1 MISHY
6 TSPEGLAQGAL
17 FRIPAEKESRIT
29 KLSGGEASGNP
40 CITAVSGTA
49 DFRASVIFGIRQIE
63 QLGEWNLFNML
74 KFALRGGEMQHIE
87 QKTVDYGV
95 RA

>member
-29 KLSGGEASGNP
+29 KLSGGEASGNSYFA
-40 CITAVSGTA
+40 AVSGTA
-49 DFRASVIFGIRQIE
+49 DFQASVIFGIWQIG

-87 QKTVDYGV
+87 QKVIDFG
-95 RA
+95 A

>member
-17 FRIPAEKESRIT
+17 FRIPAEKEGRIT

-40 CITAVSGTA
+40 YFVPVSGIT
-49 DFRASVIFGIRQIE
+49 DLQASVIFGIRQIG
-63 QLGEWNLFNML
+63 QLGEWNLCNTL
-74 KFALRGGEMQHIE
+74 KIGARGGEMQHIE
-87 QKTVDYGV
+87 QKVIAFG
-95 RA
+95 A